1 MGAGRWPPTRLAVRV
16 TRRFPDLSLR
26 RRPLVPAVTATLL
39 FVAGCGGGST
49 SDQDAAAQDSAA
61 QDSAAQESAPSA
73 TTTPDTGPSPQP
85 SSAPATDGIAITT
98 AISDFGPMLFDLPGQ
113 AIYLFDKE
121 TTGRPD
127 CYGECAA
134 AWPPVLTTGNPRAV
148 GGARPDLLGTVRRDD
163 GSTQVTYA
171 GHPLYYYA
179 HEGPGQVL
187 CHDVVEFGGRWLVVT
202 PEGAPA

>member
-1 MGAGRWPPTRLAVRV
+1 VVPV
-16 TRRFPDLSLR
+16 TRRSTNPQSHRWFPIT
-26 RRPLVPAVTATLL
+26 VTAIAAVLS
-39 FVAGCGGGST
+39 AAACGEGST
-49 SDQDAAAQDSAA
+49 TAQDSGAREA
-61 QDSAAQESAPSA
+61 SPSE
-73 TTTPDTGPSPQP
+73 TTSKPTTEPSPAP
-85 SSAPATDGIAITT
+85 SSAPLSDGTVITT
-98 AISDFGPMLFDLPGQ
+98 AGSDFGTMLFDQPGQ

-127 CYGECAA
+127 CYGECAV
-134 AWPPVLTTGNPRAV
+134 AWPPVLTTRNPQAA
-148 GGARPDLLGTVRRDD
+148 GEAREDLLGTVQRDD

-202 PEGAPA
+202 PAGTAAA

>member
-1 MGAGRWPPTRLAVRV
+1 MSGHC
-16 TRRFPDLSLR
+16 R
-26 RRPLVPAVTATLL
+26 RRTL
-39 FVAGCGGGST
+39 
-49 SDQDAAAQDSAA
+49 AAAIAAAALFATACGEGATDNADSSPRASSGTSSSPA
-61 QDSAAQESAPSA
+61 TESAPSS
-73 TTTPDTGPSPQP
+73 SP
-85 SSAPATDGIAITT
+85 AAGGIAIAT
-98 AISDFGPMLFDLPGQ
+98 ADSDYGPMLFDQHGQ

-134 AWPPVLTTGNPRAV
+134 AWPPVLTDGIPQPAGAV
-148 GGARPDLLGTVRRDD
+148 RPDLLASVARDD

-187 CHDVVEFGGRWLVVT
+187 CHDVVDFGGRWLVVT
-202 PEGAPA
+202 PEGTPAP